1 MSRRPQPRTGFTM
14 LEIIVVIVVLGIL
27 SAIIAGV
34 GSFMDVTVSSQAGVL
49 RDDIRYVQIRA
60 MRSGA
65 VFGLKSNGTA
75 LWMFAG
81 TNPDSA
87 AARLPLPGEVALSV
101 VLTDKGI
108 GLNAFTLFFDSA
120 GRPYSAYSSPT
131 VNTPVSGAS
140 PLALQ
145 VSRAGGGGGNQTL
158 SITPET
164 GFVP

>member
-1 MSRRPQPRTGFTM
+1 M
-14 LEIIVVIVVLGIL
+14 LELIVVVIVLGL
-27 SAIIAGV
+27 LAAVAAGV
-34 GSFMDVTVSSQAGVL
+34 GGFMDVTVNSQAGVL
-49 RDDIRYVQIRA
+49 RDQIRYTQIRA
-60 MRSGA
+60 MRSGG
-65 VFGLKSNGTA
+65 VFGLKSSAGT
-75 LWMFAG
+75 LWLFSG
-81 TNPDSA
+81 TNPDSSS
-87 AARLPLPGEVALSV
+87 ARLPLPGETSV
-101 VLTDKGI
+101 NVTLADKGV
-108 GLNAFTLFFDSA
+108 GLNAFTLFFDAA